1 MARPSR
7 ESLPEA
13 CQRRTGALAFPTMIS
28 RLHSAGQILAATTA
42 LSALFLSFTTGAD
55 DAPLPSVYPI
65 FPATDIE
72 ALTAKDGQKV
82 IVYGE
87 TNGSGKSGGGTN
99 FVNFK
104 DSSFYLITFKSDL
117 KAFGDAEPADA
128 YEGKRVAVTGVIS
141 IYQGKTQ
148 IKLTDPEQVR
158 ILAEDES
165 WPKSP
170 PAVAAPL
177 TEPTAEPP
185 ATTRPTEEESP
196 KKKPP
201 VDAGKYFK

>member
-1 MARPSR
+1 
-7 ESLPEA
+7 
-13 CQRRTGALAFPTMIS
+13 MIS
-28 RLHSAGQILAATTA
+28 RLHSAGRRLAATAA
-42 LSALFLSFTTGAD
+42 LSYLFLSLATGAD
-55 DAPLPSVYPI
+55 DEPLPSVYPI

-87 TNGSGKSGGGTN
+87 TDGSGKSGGGTN

-128 YEGKRVAVTGVIS
+128 YDGKRVAVTGVVS

-158 ILAEDES
+158 ILAEDEP

-170 PAVAAPL
+170 PAVAAPR
-177 TEPTAEPP
+177 TEPTAKPTAP
-185 ATTRPTEEESP
+185 APAAGEESP

>member
-1 MARPSR
+1 MNSTLLHRP
-7 ESLPEA
+7 A
-13 CQRRTGALAFPTMIS
+13 V
-28 RLHSAGQILAATTA
+28 LAAA
-42 LSALFLSFTTGAD
+42 FSALCLSRASGAD
-55 DAPLPSVYPI
+55 EAPLPSEFPI
-65 FPATDIE
+65 YPATDIE
-72 ALTAKDGQKV
+72 GLTAKDGQKV

-87 TNGSGKSGGGTN
+87 TKGSGKSGSGTN

-128 YEGKRVAVTGVIS
+128 YESKRLAVTGVIS

-148 IKLTDPEQVR
+148 IKLTDPDQVR
-158 ILAEDES
+158 ILAEGEP

-170 PAVAAPL
+170 PAVAAPRS
-177 TEPTAEPP
+177 EAPVAKPSAPAP
-185 ATTRPTEEESP
+185 ATEESP